1 MRQPSETTTRCMIT
15 SKLAGR
21 FLAGRIIVVGRDLP
35 KAEKHHDELHGIEWH
50 RLRELAK
57 ALPGPALIE
66 LTALMWFGRGD
77 DDFAACLADAKRES
91 RGAGD
96 VDYVL
101 GKPLAK
107 YVGRASKNLVNEPL
121 AGCCLARRE

>member
-1 MRQPSETTTRCMIT
+1 MRCHEAAAQDYELMHDYLEI
-15 SKLAGR
+15 GR
-21 FLAGRIIVVGRDLP
+21 KVPGGRIIVVGRDLP

-101 GKPLAK
+101 SKPLAK
-107 YVGRASKNLVNEPL
+107 Y
-121 AGCCLARRE
+121 LARALEKLV